1 MNFVLMITLDTA
13 QRFSNHIEFAYFA
26 EKIVRTSTHAALPVL
41 SIGIIGDHN
50 NEGCRGFLFDVFE
63 YIDSASSR

>member
-1 MNFVLMITLDTA
+1 MNFALMIMPDTA
-13 QRFSNHIEFAYFA
+13 QRFSNHIEFVCFA
-26 EKIVRTSTHAALPVL
+26 EKIVRTSIHAALPVL

-50 NEGCRGFLFDVFE
+50 NEGCRGLFFDVFE